1 MTNPPEGPQ
10 TTLPS
15 PRKTRLTDGQ
25 ALGVFGAWLVFRTV
39 TQRIGIGAPKYL
51 LADYPWVI
59 PLLNNSFVLL
69 IITGTG
75 TAGRPGMLIATGL
88 TSVFMSTIIGLVLYW
103 AGWRFGARLAELSQR
118 PGSPWAGIWNPKQIE
133 RAERWMDSW
142 GIAVIVIARITEMFY
157 LPVALVAGASEM
169 RFRRF
174 IVANTIGAVGFV
186 SVWLWVGGLA
196 QSRYPWLKD
205 WFQDTYGPW
214 ALRIGLGLLIVLVL
228 VFALGSR
235 LDKNKKKDAGDEAA
249 IDADPEPVIQRS
261 GDASPPSLAGER
273 HEVDPGPPQ
282 QPSAPS

>member
-1 MTNPPEGPQ
+1 MADDHSDATTAHPE
-10 TTLPS
+10 LPGAAAHPHLS
-15 PRKTRLTDGQ
+15 RRRLSDGQ
-25 ALGVFGAWLVFRTV
+25 ALGLFGAWLVFRTI

-75 TAGRPGMLIATGL
+75 TAGRPGMLVATGL
-88 TSVFMSTIIGLVLYW
+88 TSVLMSTIIGLVLYW

-118 PGSPWAGIWNPKQIE
+118 PGSPWAGVWNPKQIE

-142 GIAVIVIARITEMFY
+142 GIAVIVIARITELFY

-174 IVANTIGAVGFV
+174 IVANTVGAVGFV

-196 QSRYPWLKD
+196 QRRYPWLKD
-205 WFQDTYGPW
+205 WFQDVYGPW
-214 ALRIGLGLLIVLVL
+214 ALRIGLVLIVLLVL

-235 LDKNKKKDAGDEAA
+235 LDKNKKKDGEESEVEPAEPAA
-249 IDADPEPVIQRS
+249 PAVEPGES
-261 GDASPPSLAGER
+261 SPPS
-273 HEVDPGPPQ
+273 
-282 QPSAPS
+282 